1 MVLKVKGLS
10 WIFFQDSN
18 FLKKN
23 FIFLIKL
30 NKDARFLVLYLFL
43 FSFFLCRQKF
53 NLIQGICVV
62 ETETKFKF
70 FTLETKE
77 FCFFLV
83 LNVISIILNF
93 FKL

>member
-10 WIFFQDSN
+10 WIFLKDSN
-18 FLKKN
+18 VLKKN

-30 NKDARFLVLYLFL
+30 NKDARFLVLYLF
-43 FSFFLCRQKF
+43 FLSWQKF
-53 NLIQGICVV
+53 NLIQGIRVV
-62 ETETKFKF
+62 ETETKLKF
-70 FTLETKE
+70 FTLETRE

-93 FKL
+93 FRL